1 MATMLLKG
9 LLFRDVTVRIRQNL
23 GDNLRWTIIRVEVKC
38 NTSKEALNTDKRDP
52 NNLFASK

>member
-1 MATMLLKG
+1 MLLKG